1 MLKDMHI
8 IALKALERASSQ
20 HPRSNKRRVWQKQIW
35 QDVKIIINMCANKP

>member
-8 IALKALERASSQ
+8 IALMALERASSQ
-20 HPRSNKRRVWQKQIW
+20 HPQRNKRRVWQKYIR